1 MFHSRSLPAVF
12 VLAAVAALFDASV
25 ARAQHRITGSATYRE
40 RIALTPDALFEVTL
54 EDVSRADAPAEVI
67 GRTRE
72 ENPGQ
77 VPISFE
83 LRLDPGMI
91 DPNRRYVVRA
101 SIREGGRIRFTGSHA
116 YTPPVYGQPS
126 RLSILM
132 RAVASSPPEV
142 EPSDRTEQVS
152 TLGILPATFSGI
164 LPCADCAGIRYQI
177 NLLLDRAY
185 MQRTTYLR
193 DGHDASFYEIGTWS
207 LSNDARTLTLDG
219 GRKSV
224 AQWEVRNGQ
233 TLRKL
238 DTAGNPIHSDL
249 PYELNRRPRLEPMA
263 PRARLTGMFR
273 YQADAARFRDCRSG
287 LQWPVEMTGEYRTLE
302 RAYTARRPK
311 PGAEL
316 MVSVEGRIEE
326 RPRMDD
332 SGTEPTLVV
341 EEFVA
346 AMPHEKCEA
355 YAPPASL
362 MNLRWVPTQIAGS
375 RVTIPEQQREPW
387 IMLDPRSKRV
397 SGSGGCNRVSGSFQ
411 ASRDT
416 LRFSRMTSTLMA
428 CPVLE
433 TETAFLRVLEETRRY
448 RVLGRTLELLDGDG
462 RLLARLEERTLR

>member
-1 MFHSRSLPAVF
+1 MFTSRSLPAVL
-12 VLAAVAALFDASV
+12 VLAGVAVLLVPAAVA
-25 ARAQHRITGSATYRE
+25 QNRITGSATYRE
-40 RIALTPDALFEVTL
+40 RVALTPDAVFEATL

-77 VPISFE
+77 VPLSFE
-83 LRLDPGMI
+83 IRLDPGLI
-91 DPNRRYVVRA
+91 DPSRRYVVRA
-101 SIREGGRIRFTGSHA
+101 SIREGGRIRFSGSQA

-132 RAVASSPPEV
+132 RAVAAPAPEV
-142 EPSDRTEQVS
+142 EPAERTEHVS
-152 TLGILPATFSGI
+152 TLGILPATFSGL
-164 LPCADCAGIRYQI
+164 LPCADCAGIRYQV

-193 DGHDASFYEIGTWS
+193 DGHDASFHEIGTWS

-219 GRKSV
+219 GRRSV

-238 DTAGNPIHSDL
+238 DAAGNPIHSDL
-249 PYELNRRPRLEPMA
+249 PYELTRRPRLEPME

-287 LQWPVEMTGEYRTLE
+287 LQWPVEMSGDYRALE
-302 RAYTARRPK
+302 RAYTARRPR

-316 MVSVEGRIEE
+316 MVSVQGRIEE
-326 RPRMDD
+326 RPRMDE

-346 AMPHEKCEA
+346 AMPDEKCEA

-362 MNLRWVPTQIAGS
+362 MNVRWVPTQIAGAE
-375 RVTIPEQQREPW
+375 VTVTGQQREPW
-387 IMLDPRSKRV
+387 IMLDPRSKRL
-397 SGSGGCNRVSGSFQ
+397 SGSGGCNRISGGFQ
-411 ASRDT
+411 AGRDT
-416 LRFSRMTSTLMA
+416 LRFGRMASTMMA
-428 CPVLE
+428 CPGLE
-433 TETAFLRVLEETRRY
+433 AETAFLRALEATRRY
-448 RVLGRTLELLDGDG
+448 HVLGRTLELLDGDG